1 MSPDCCQTG
10 EPDDNDPIER
20 DALPL
25 TRKERRKAERS
36 RKKAEKRKESTTH
49 NAPQGGRVG

>member
-10 EPDDNDPIER
+10 EPDNEPIER

-36 RKKAEKRKESTTH
+36 RKKAEKRKASATH
-49 NAPQGGRVG
+49 NAPQGGRGRG